1 MANTPGPATKAIKAY
16 KNQKFLNSPDARII
30 RIMAEYLEPL
40 NRFHTHGID
49 DTIVFFG
56 SARFRSSEAVKK
68 DIKRLQLGSGHTS
81 QESRESLANL
91 QHDLAMSRYY
101 DDAVTL
107 SRKLTEWS
115 KSLGKGQKRFIIC
128 TGGGPGI
135 MEAANRGA
143 SEASGQSIGLNIT
156 LPLEQSPNPFVT
168 ADLSFEFHYFFM
180 RKFWFVYL
188 AKALVIFPGG
198 FGTLDELFEVLTLMQ
213 TKRSRKPMP
222 VVVYGTDYW
231 NEVINFNA
239 LVDKGA
245 IGPEDLNLIHFSND
259 PEEAFSYLA
268 QTLTEL
274 HLRGSKNGHANGN
287 HRP

>member
-1 MANTPGPATKAIKAY
+1 MANGSGPGMKASKAY
-16 KNQKFLNSPDARII
+16 KNQKFLSSPDARII
-30 RIMAEYLEPL
+30 RMMAEYFEPL
-40 NRFHTHGID
+40 SRFHTHGID

-56 SARFRSSEAVKK
+56 SSRFRSSAAVKK
-68 DIKRLQLGSGHTS
+68 DMEQLQQRLTQTGEEKQNTLAQLKH
-81 QESRESLANL
+81 ELI
-91 QHDLAMSRYY
+91 MSRYY
-101 DDAVTL
+101 DEAVTL

-115 KSLGKGQKRFIIC
+115 KGLGKGQKRFIIC

-143 SEASGQSIGLNIT
+143 SEANGQSIGLNIT
-156 LPLEQSPNPFVT
+156 LPLEQSPNPFIT
-168 ADLSFEFHYFFM
+168 TDLSFEFHYFFM

-213 TKRSRKPMP
+213 TKKSRKPMP

-231 NEVINFNA
+231 NEVINFDA
-239 LVDKGA
+239 LVNKGA
-245 IGPEDLNLIHFSND
+245 IAPEDLKLIHFSND
-259 PEEAFSYLA
+259 PDEAFSYLA

-274 HLRGSKNGHANGN
+274 HLRGNKNSYCNGN